1 MKPPVRACHLAVAE
15 GFSFSLLLFLL
26 FSYSSF
32 TSFLLC
38 GFPGDLAFT
47 AKDRGWNRVFGFRS
61 LVQLRGWSGR
71 SRIRVRSWGFVGDS
85 DFQLFYLLRE
95 AAARGSGGTASSS
108 CLPCGDLDLLF
119 LVVWRASEV
128 LLTRSRISDCGSP
141 SCVGAAVAAAL
152 GKEDTQVLCGLQS
165 LLGDSFCH
173 KSLFRLLSNS
183 CLSPYFSRLLSL
195 VRWEDVPCA
204 LGLRSRQLLTR
215 INLDEVVMT
224 KGSGVTPNNL
234 VVYYE

>member
-119 LVVWRASEV
+119 L
-128 LLTRSRISDCGSP
+128 
-141 SCVGAAVAAAL
+141 
-152 GKEDTQVLCGLQS
+152 
-165 LLGDSFCH
+165 
-173 KSLFRLLSNS
+173 
-183 CLSPYFSRLLSL
+183 
-195 VRWEDVPCA
+195 
-204 LGLRSRQLLTR
+204 GLRAKWLRFLVGDATLGSRCAIASSQSSGELQR
-215 INLDEVVMT
+215 SVEIGRVVAWT
-224 KGSGVTPNNL
+224 GRLWPAQ
-234 VVYYE
+234 